1 MMLLAA
7 SLVGIGSATNHQ
19 PEVAIAQPQ
28 PQQPQQSPVQPQQPQ
43 QPPVQPLQPQQSPQ
57 QLQSPNTA
65 APPSLGKRLT
75 AADQALLDRLWPGIL
90 RNFFSKVD
98 GESLAQKIDAET
110 LINKIGAKRLAE
122 IVLPH
127 IQVSVGASPVYTQ
140 KTTVNKDAFAPDT
153 YHTVSVATCPPG
165 TRVFG
170 GGGHVLDRSLNNPRN
185 DAEDNQIVES
195 GVSDRGGWKITAKMS
210 SSGDV
215 YGYALCGKATL
226 SIK

>member
-1 MMLLAA
+1 MPKKSFVLMMLLAA
-7 SLVGIGSATNHQ
+7 SLIGISATNHQ

-28 PQQPQQSPVQPQQPQ
+28 PQQPQQ
-43 QPPVQPLQPQQSPQ
+43 PQQSPQ

-65 APPSLGKRLT
+65 APPTLGKRLT
-75 AADQALLDRLWPGIL
+75 QADQALLDRLFPHIIRKL
-90 RNFFSKVD
+90 D
-98 GESLAQKIDAET
+98 GETLALKIDTET
-110 LINKIGAKRLAE
+110 LINKIGGKRLAE
-122 IVLPH
+122 LVLPH
-127 IQVSVGASPVYTQ
+127 IQVSVGASPAYTQ
-140 KTTVNKDAFAPDT
+140 RTTVNKDAFAPDT

-170 GGGHVLDRSLNNPRN
+170 GGGHVLDRSLNNPKN
-185 DAEDNQIVES
+185 DAEDNQLVES

>member
-1 MMLLAA
+1 MLKKSFVFMMLLAA
-7 SLVGIGSATNHQ
+7 SLIGIGSAIHHQ
-19 PEVAIAQPQ
+19 PETSIGQPQQSPAQPLQ
-28 PQQPQQSPVQPQQPQ
+28 PQQPQQQA
-43 QPPVQPLQPQQSPQ
+43 QSP
-57 QLQSPNTA
+57 STA
-65 APPSLGKRLT
+65 PHTLGKRLT
-75 AADQALLDRLWPGIL
+75 QADQALLDRLFPHIIGKL
-90 RNFFSKVD
+90 D
-98 GESLAQKIDAET
+98 GETLAQKIDAET
-110 LINKIGAKRLAE
+110 LINKIGGKRLAE

-127 IQVSVGASPVYTQ
+127 IQVSVGAAPAYTQ
-140 KTTVNKDAFAPDT
+140 KTTVNKDALAPDT

-185 DAEDNQIVES
+185 NAEDNQIVES

-226 SIK
+226 SIR